1 MFRGC
6 DGYTSGFCDGDG
18 PIGFD
23 GDAEVFCAGRI
34 FNRIRRHLSQY
45 MIDWMCMQN
54 SPRTLAEGLIRLEK
68 HIANLGLASR
78 REAKD
83 LILKGLVKVNGN
95 VVTDTGFGF
104 DVKKDTVS
112 VKQDDI
118 KKEYILFY
126 KPRGIETNKTAEH
139 LEDIHDRYPQFA
151 HLSPIGRL
159 DAESEGLIILSNDG
173 VLARSLTQQDTH
185 VGKTYRVTV
194 REVVTESAV
203 KTMSEGILLD
213 GVKTKPTEAIKESD
227 HVFTIVLHEGRKHQI
242 RRMADAVK
250 LTVESLVRIK
260 IGDVE
265 VGGLKSGMARE
276 LSEEEVQGLKI

>member
-1 MFRGC
+1 
-6 DGYTSGFCDGDG
+6 
-18 PIGFD
+18 
-23 GDAEVFCAGRI
+23 
-34 FNRIRRHLSQY
+34 
-45 MIDWMCMQN
+45 MQN
-54 SPRTLAEGLIRLEK
+54 SPRTLKEGLIRLEK

-104 DVKKDTVS
+104 DVTKDTVS

-126 KPRGIETNKTAEH
+126 KPRGIETNKTADH
-139 LEDIHDRYPQFA
+139 LQDIHDVYPQFA

-173 VLARSLTQQDTH
+173 VLTRVLTGQDTH

-194 REVVTESAV
+194 RESVTESAV
-203 KTMSEGILLD
+203 SVMSAGILLD
-213 GVKTKPTEAIKESD
+213 GVKTKPCEVVRESE

-250 LTVESLVRIK
+250 LTVESLVRIG
-260 IGDVE
+260 IGGVE

-276 LSEEEVQGLKI
+276 LSEAEVRGLKG